1 MRSILHRIHILAWPI
16 WFKLLVGF
24 LLAVA
29 IPLILLMI
37 LTLNTVQQVGIQ
49 NAQSFASETGTQQAQ
64 AISSKFTDAST
75 ELNRFIASAANAAL
89 LHNVLPTTE
98 GAEVSQVAKANLAS
112 EVRQQLLLTG
122 NALYDEINVIS
133 PAGQL
138 VVQIRPDISSTS
150 PQSFIGSP
158 GYQQGVQAELRG
170 ETQSLAI
177 SIDRLTN
184 QPVLDMVNVI
194 SITPPG
200 TSNRIVLG
208 YLVARLDL
216 DQLIFNHLDTANDFL
231 KTANRLVTRQGY
243 TIHPGG
249 VQILN
254 TPDFNLTLFDQAR
267 AGTPQTEIIT
277 RDNAPVV
284 RFYAQVVNSPFVLV
298 SESSASAVGNQISR
312 FIIERGFAL
321 ILGLVF
327 LVGVLVLLAN
337 QLLVSPLR
345 RISQVI
351 QAMSRGNYNVPITDV
366 QRGDEIGE
374 LAGNVADMRKRILD
388 LITDMEQRIET
399 RARDVTTTRE
409 ISHAAAT
416 QRDLQSLMD
425 QVVNLIVERFPNI
438 YHAQIFLLDKEN
450 RYAVL
455 RASTGDAGKHLLA
468 RGHRL
473 AVGSVSVIGRCT
485 ETGEMVVARDTP
497 TSSVHRRNE
506 LLPDTRA
513 ELAIPLRMGGTVIGA
528 LDVQSKLGD
537 AFDEEQMEVL
547 QTMADQVTV
556 AIENARLHAES
567 LRRLE
572 ELERNRRV
580 STLQAWHEYMNSLR
594 TPYLESA
601 AGILPASGSPGDLRQ
616 TALEQGQVVVGE
628 LTERNTIPIA
638 VPISL
643 RGQLLGTVEWEVAQ
657 SEFDQN
663 KVQLA
668 QDLTDRLA
676 VNLENARLFQ
686 ESQRAAQRERLVN
699 EISSRLTS
707 QNDIDQILQTAVR
720 EVGMALRAPH
730 VSIRLNPQ
738 AQTNG
743 NGHHQNG
750 HSNEQGEKS

>member
-1 MRSILHRIHILAWPI
+1 VIPPP
-16 WFKLLVGF
+16 
-24 LLAVA
+24 AV
-29 IPLILLMI
+29 
-37 LTLNTVQQVGIQ
+37 
-49 NAQSFASETGTQQAQ
+49 FTG
-64 AISSKFTDAST
+64 
-75 ELNRFIASAANAAL
+75 
-89 LHNVLPTTE
+89 
-98 GAEVSQVAKANLAS
+98 
-112 EVRQQLLLTG
+112 
-122 NALYDEINVIS
+122 
-133 PAGQL
+133 
-138 VVQIRPDISSTS
+138 
-150 PQSFIGSP
+150 
-158 GYQQGVQAELRG
+158 
-170 ETQSLAI
+170 
-177 SIDRLTN
+177 
-184 QPVLDMVNVI
+184 
-194 SITPPG
+194 
-200 TSNRIVLG
+200 
-208 YLVARLDL
+208 
-216 DQLIFNHLDTANDFL
+216 
-231 KTANRLVTRQGY
+231 
-243 TIHPGG
+243 
-249 VQILN
+249 
-254 TPDFNLTLFDQAR
+254 
-267 AGTPQTEIIT
+267 
-277 RDNAPVV
+277 
-284 RFYAQVVNSPFVLV
+284 
-298 SESSASAVGNQISR
+298 
-312 FIIERGFAL
+312 
-321 ILGLVF
+321 
-327 LVGVLVLLAN
+327 
-337 QLLVSPLR
+337 
-345 RISQVI
+345 
-351 QAMSRGNYNVPITDV
+351 
-366 QRGDEIGE
+366 
-374 LAGNVADMRKRILD
+374 
-388 LITDMEQRIET
+388 
-399 RARDVTTTRE
+399 
-409 ISHAAAT
+409 
-416 QRDLQSLMD
+416 
-425 QVVNLIVERFPNI
+425 
-438 YHAQIFLLDKEN
+438 
-450 RYAVL
+450 
-455 RASTGDAGKHLLA
+455 
-468 RGHRL
+468 
-473 AVGSVSVIGRCT
+473 
-485 ETGEMVVARDTP
+485 
-497 TSSVHRRNE
+497 
-506 LLPDTRA
+506 
-513 ELAIPLRMGGTVIGA
+513 
-528 LDVQSKLGD
+528 KLGD